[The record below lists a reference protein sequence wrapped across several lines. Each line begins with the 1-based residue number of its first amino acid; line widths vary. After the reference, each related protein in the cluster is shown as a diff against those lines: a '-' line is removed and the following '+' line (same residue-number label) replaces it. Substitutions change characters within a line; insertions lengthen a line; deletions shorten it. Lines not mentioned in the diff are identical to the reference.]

1 MSVLVVEQQQPPIG
15 PNDRLGL
22 TLFLAAAIHG
32 VVILGVSFQ
41 AELETLRSPPSLDVI
56 LVQTR
61 TEELPDEVD
70 YLAQVSQDGGGSAED
85 RVRPTT
91 PFSAPERNDAFG
103 VAPLR
108 VEPASP
114 ERQAR
119 KVQDVLTARYSD
131 HDIQR
136 ADEVTTESEV
146 QRNRSPENLERAL
159 EIARL
164 TAEIDR
170 DVEAYAKRPRK
181 KFVHAR
187 TREAAAA
194 AYMHEW
200 VRDVE
205 RVGNLNYPGQATRR
219 KLNGSLV
226 LVVGIHANGA
236 LADVIMRNSSGHQV
250 LDDAAKRIVRLASPF
265 RPFPANLKKDTDI
278 LYITRTWQFL
288 SDANRLVSR

>member
-1 MSVLVVEQQQPPIG
+1 MSVVAAGQQPLVG

-41 AELETLRSPPSLDVI
+41 SELEQLRSPPSLDVI
-56 LVQTR
+56 LVQSR
-61 TEELPDEVD
+61 TEQAPEEAD
-70 YLAQVSQDGGGSAED
+70 YLAQANQDGGGSSED

-91 PFSAPERNDAFG
+91 PFSSPETNDAFG

-108 VEPASP
+108 VKAASP

-119 KVQDVLTARYSD
+119 KVQEVLTARYSD
-131 HDIQR
+131 QEIQTSNE
-136 ADEVTTESEV
+136 ATTESAV
-146 QRNRSPENLERAL
+146 QKDRSPESIERAL

-200 VRDVE
+200 VREIE
-205 RVGNLNYPGQATRR
+205 RVGNLNYPDQAARR

-226 LVVGIHANGA
+226 LVVGINANGT
-236 LADVIMRNSSGHQV
+236 LAGVILRNSSGHQV
-250 LDDAAKRIVRLASPF
+250 LDDAAKRIVQMASPY
-265 RPFPANLKKDTDI
+265 RPFPANLRKDTDI
-278 LYITRTWQFL
+278 LYITRTWQFH
-288 SDANRLVSR
+288 SDAGRLVSR

>member
-1 MSVLVVEQQQPPIG
+1 MSVVAAAEQQSLVG

-41 AELETLRSPPSLDVI
+41 SELEQLRSPPSLDVI
-56 LVQTR
+56 LVQNR
-61 TEELPDEVD
+61 TEQAPPEAD
-70 YLAQVSQDGGGSAED
+70 YLAQANQDGGGSSED

-91 PFSAPERNDAFG
+91 PFSSPQTNDAFG

-108 VEPASP
+108 VQAASP
-114 ERQAR
+114 EKQSR
-119 KVQDVLTARYSD
+119 KVQEVLTARF
-131 HDIQR
+131 
-136 ADEVTTESEV
+136 ADQEMPTSKEVTTESNV
-146 QRNRSPENLERAL
+146 QKNRSSENIDRAL

-164 TAEIDR
+164 TAEIER

-200 VRDVE
+200 VREIE
-205 RVGNLNYPGQATRR
+205 RVGNLNYPDQAARR

-226 LVVGIHANGA
+226 LVVGINANGT
-236 LADVIMRNSSGHQV
+236 LAGVILRNSSGHQI
-250 LDDAAKRIVRLASPF
+250 LDDAAKRIVQLASPY
-265 RPFPANLKKDTDI
+265 RPFPANLRKDTDI
-278 LYITRTWQFL
+278 LYITRTWQFH
-288 SDANRLVSR
+288 SDAGRLVSH